1 MENQNNKL
9 KKQRGRDPV
18 YDAAFK
24 IAVAT
29 EYLTGSLG
37 YLKLAR
43 KHNLPSAATVRF
55 FVKWYKTNYSTTAR
69 DNETDTADNQDAAS
83 PDQSMVEE
91 LKAARLKIAALETM
105 ISIASKELGIDI
117 TKKAGAK
124 QSKP

>member
-1 MENQNNKL
+1 MNN

-29 EYLTGSLG
+29 EYLTGPLG
-37 YLKLAR
+37 YLKLAQ

-55 FVKWYKTNYSTTAR
+55 FVRWYKANYPTATAATNDA
-69 DNETDTADNQDAAS
+69 ETVTDSGTAD
-83 PDQSMVEE
+83 QSLAGE

-105 ISIASKELGIDI
+105 ISAASKELGIDI
-117 TKKAGAK
+117 AKKAGAK